1 LGEPRGLVGVYA
13 ARAAARDV
21 DLRPIIAA
29 HRADVDDVP
38 NRAAARRGEDR
49 PAVAA
54 PVLLIGRGTSAHRAA
69 RGARPAGRSTDGAGP
84 LALERRD
91 AFGGVIDAVLAR
103 LGFGAARSRGN
114 RGCPGMERREDR
126 SGGGGDRNRDR
137 AALGCGAE
145 EPVVVC

>member
-1 LGEPRGLVGVYA
+1 MTPTTERRPRRPAIRLLPVADRPPAPGNDRLGEPRGLVGVYA

-69 RGARPAGRSTDGAGP
+69 PDRRGDRPT
-84 LALERRD
+84 
-91 AFGGVIDAVLAR
+91 VLVPS
-103 LGFGAARSRGN
+103 LW
-114 RGCPGMERREDR
+114 
-126 SGGGGDRNRDR
+126 SGGTLSV
-137 AALGCGAE
+137 A
-145 EPVVVC
+145 